1 MISKSELE
9 SLAKKL
15 MFEMNDDEYETL
27 EKEFD
32 VILKQ
37 MDLIGNIKDIDKVE
51 PMTFPFDLELNDD
64 YLREDVYNNE
74 ITFDDMKINVKDYVW
89 ISFGA
94 TILKGVTIGEGAIV
108 AANAVVTKDVPAFTL
123 VAGNPAIVVKKL
135 NPVSNYKLNS

>member
-64 YLREDVYNNE
+64 YLREGSANKFWLVNTNKVVYKFYNNR
-74 ITFDDMKINVKDYVW
+74 
-89 ISFGA
+89 
-94 TILKGVTIGEGAIV
+94 L
-108 AANAVVTKDVPAFTL
+108 L
-123 VAGNPAIVVKKL
+123 
-135 NPVSNYKLNS
+135 

>member
-51 PMTFPFDLELNDD
+51 PMIFPFDLELNDEQSEVVFVHD
-64 YLREDVYNNE
+64 FADVTSEQNFSVTNKGTGKGLGYLAL
-74 ITFDDMKINVKDYVW
+74 TALQ
-89 ISFGA
+89 S
-94 TILKGVTIGEGAIV
+94 LKY
-108 AANAVVTKDVPAFTL
+108 
-123 VAGNPAIVVKKL
+123 
-135 NPVSNYKLNS
+135 S